1 MFNPIPMVKQHSPPP
16 PKSSPWPP
24 GITILLLALAMA
36 ALKWEDVAR
45 LLKDGN
51 WGLAQE
57 RQEELEDTLERN
69 ENAEQ
74 YVLIATVS
82 GWYECYLCEEGKYW
96 LNEGEI
102 AKIGI
107 TTNPAERY
115 SQQWLKDHRVNYHVE
130 TEGDL
135 AAVRKAEIER
145 IASYPFTPENMK
157 RPKDKRLV
165 VPVFHKT
172 YSLR

>member
-1 MFNPIPMVKQHSPPP
+1 MVKPTLNSRTKFNPAPVVI
-16 PKSSPWPP
+16 
-24 GITILLLALAMA
+24 GIVAALLLFA

-45 LLKDGN
+45 RLKDGG
-51 WGLAQE
+51 WGISEE
-57 RQEELEDTLERN
+57 RQKEMEDTLERN

-74 YVLIATVS
+74 YVLLATTS
-82 GWYECYLCEEGKYW
+82 GWYECYLCKEGQYW

-115 SQQWLKDHRVNYHVE
+115 SQQWLKDHRVSYLVE
-130 TEGDL
+130 TTGDL
-135 AAVRKAEIER
+135 ATVRKAEIER
-145 IASYPFTPENMK
+145 IASYPFTPENMR

-172 YSLR
+172 YLLR

>member
-1 MFNPIPMVKQHSPPP
+1 MVKPIPPTPPRRRSFP
-16 PKSSPWPP
+16 III
-24 GITILLLALAMA
+24 GIAAALLLLA

-45 LLKDGN
+45 RLRDGT
-51 WGLAQE
+51 WALSEE
-57 RQEELEDTLERN
+57 RQQEMEDTLDRN

-74 YVLIATVS
+74 YVLLAVVS

-107 TTNPAERY
+107 TTNPAQRY
-115 SQQWLKDHRVNYHVE
+115 SQQWLKDHRVSYHVE

-135 AAVRKAEIER
+135 AKVRKAEIER
-145 IASYPFTPENMK
+145 IASYPFTPENMR

-172 YSLR
+172 YLLR